1 MQRYDARRLDEKL
14 SIYRERDVAAAYDQ
28 RWSGRAGRARDLR
41 KQRAI
46 ARALAE
52 LQGVASVLDVPCG
65 TGRMT
70 GFVRGREL
78 RYVGVDAATAMLEQA
93 HGKHGDARF
102 VAGSLAQLPF
112 ADGSFDVVLCIRL
125 MHLVRDAT
133 LRAAFLREARRV
145 ARKAVIV
152 DYRQNRALR
161 VWLGTARAA
170 VGWRKRAPGALAP
183 SVIENEIAAAGL
195 RVAKFIPV
203 RRVPYLSDKVVVLA
217 LRE

>member
-1 MQRYDARRLDEKL
+1 LDQKL
-14 SIYRERDVAAAYDQ
+14 SIYGEREVAADYDQ
-28 RWSGRAGRARDLR
+28 RWSGAGGRARDLR

-46 ARALAE
+46 ARALDE
-52 LQGVASVLDVPCG
+52 LQGVGSVLDVPCG

-70 GFVRGREL
+70 RFCRERGL
-78 RYVGVDAATAMLEQA
+78 GYVGADLAFAMLEQA
-93 HGKHGDARF
+93 RGKHDGARF
-102 VAGSLAQLPF
+102 VEASLARLPF
-112 ADGSFDVVLCIRL
+112 ADASFDVVLCIRL
-125 MHLVRDAT
+125 MHLVRDEP

-161 VWLGTARAA
+161 VWLGHARAA
-170 VGWRKRAPGALAP
+170 VGLRQRAPGALAP
-183 SVIENEIAAAGL
+183 SAIEREIGAAGL
-195 RVAKFIPV
+195 RVARFIPV

>member
-1 MQRYDARRLDEKL
+1 MQRYDARRLEEKL
-14 SIYRERDVAAAYDQ
+14 SIYGERSVAADYDQ
-28 RWSGRAGRARDLR
+28 RWSGRGGRARDLR

-46 ARALAE
+46 GRALAE
-52 LQGVASVLDVPCG
+52 LQGVDSVLDVPCG

-70 GFVRGREL
+70 EFVRGREL
-78 RYVGVDAATAMLEQA
+78 RYVGADVAFAMLEQA
-93 HGKHGDARF
+93 RGKHEGARF
-102 VAGSLAQLPF
+102 VAASLAQLPF
-112 ADGSFDVVLCIRL
+112 ADASFDVVLCIRL
-125 MHLVRDAT
+125 MHLVRDGA

-161 VWLGTARAA
+161 VWLGNARAA
-170 VGWRKRAPGALAP
+170 VGLRKRAPGALAP
-183 SVIENEIAAAGL
+183 DAIEREIAAAGL
-195 RVAKFIPV
+195 RVAKFVPV